1 LRTKKPAEEDEK
13 QYKYK
18 PKATKNAK
26 QKWKIKKKSQKNDM
40 QGNQKQTQ
48 KPLHLIQN
56 KLEKEEHK
64 QP

>member
-1 LRTKKPAEEDEK
+1 MRTKKPAKEDEK

-18 PKATKNAK
+18 PKAAKNTKQN
-26 QKWKIKKKSQKNDM
+26 IKNFKKSQKNDM